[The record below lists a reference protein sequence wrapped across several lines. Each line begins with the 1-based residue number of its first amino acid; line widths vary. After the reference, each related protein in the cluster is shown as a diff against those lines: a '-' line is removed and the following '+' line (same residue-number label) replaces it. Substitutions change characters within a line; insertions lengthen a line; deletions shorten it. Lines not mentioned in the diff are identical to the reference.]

1 MRFYRNNVKEKKR
14 KIINQIQQKKIKEY
28 NNLKNNLNNNKSEYK
43 KINNKLPD

>member
-1 MRFYRNNVKEKKR
+1 MKFYRNNVKEKKR

-28 NNLKNNLNNNKSEYK
+28 NSLKNNLNNNKSEYK